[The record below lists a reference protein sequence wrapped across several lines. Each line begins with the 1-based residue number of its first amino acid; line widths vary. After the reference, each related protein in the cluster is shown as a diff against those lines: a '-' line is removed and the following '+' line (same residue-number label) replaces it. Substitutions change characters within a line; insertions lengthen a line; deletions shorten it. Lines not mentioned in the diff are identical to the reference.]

1 MARLCTKVFAM
12 TEHGERYRVKC
23 LSCGYEK
30 LVSDLLSISLCP
42 RCGSVLGVNHSNNV
56 FRVDLMGRGV
66 WRYSSL
72 LPSIPE
78 RISLGEGLTPI
89 SKFGS
94 VWIKNERF
102 NPTGSYADRA
112 SAVIIS
118 YIKSCGW
125 SLFTSLYERDFTKSL
140 VRYAQSQ
147 NMQCRVVALG
157 MNFMDIDD
165 ILFLAS
171 KNIEVS
177 FNIDNEEKPFVRY
190 ANPLTIEG
198 LKTIAFEI
206 YESGVSAER
215 IVVPSETGLLA
226 LSILKGLNELRESGI
241 DINYEIVAVSLKNS
255 SPSYLAGVRDVKVV
269 EIGDGEAYE
278 ALKNVISKGFNTKP
292 LSALSIYVAENF
304 GKAVAVLTMG
314 FKTLSTRSSNV
325 KRMIIEVLLQEKRPL
340 TAYEIWKTKPVYTL
354 RAVYKALKSMEL
366 ANEICFDVVSKGMRK
381 TKVYK
386 LC

>member
-1 MARLCTKVFAM
+1 M

-23 LSCGYEK
+23 LRCGYEK
-30 LVSDLLSISLCP
+30 LVSDLLSVSLCP
-42 RCGSVLGVNHSNNV
+42 RCGSVLGVDHSNNV